1 MPSKP
6 QNAWNVLKD
15 TFANWSSHDAFT
27 HSAALAYYALF
38 AIAPVLILVIA
49 VSGWAFGVQAAQ
61 GQIQRQLSL
70 FIGTQGAGVVQNLVA
85 AASARPSTGRL
96 AAIIGAVTLLVTS
109 TGVLMQLQDTLN
121 TVWEVSP
128 KPGFFLKR
136 LLLKRL
142 LCFGLILGAG
152 ALVLASLAA
161 SAGLTALQKVLE
173 SRLEIGMS
181 KLIGWSDVALSWLL
195 MTVLIAAVFR
205 VLPDV
210 QLTWRDVAW
219 GAAFTSVLFL
229 IGRYGIGFY
238 LSRTGVTSTYGAAGS
253 LVLVLLWIY
262 YSSLIFL
269 VGAEFTRVHS
279 RRYREGLAKA
289 EPGAERTVTVKVPLD
304 TVQTAQP
311 AQQTQS

>member
-1 MPSKP
+1 MPLKP
-6 QNAWNVLKD
+6 TNLWNVFRESL
-15 TFANWSSHDAFT
+15 ANWSKHDAMT

-38 AIAPVLILVIA
+38 AVAPVLILVIS
-49 VSGWAFGVQAAQ
+49 VSGWAFGIQAAQ
-61 GQIQRQLSL
+61 GQIQRDLSL
-70 FIGTQGAGVVQNLVA
+70 FIGSDSAKVVQDLVA
-85 AASARPSTGRL
+85 AASARPRTGHF
-96 AAIIGAVTLLVTS
+96 AAIVGTVTLLITS

-121 TVWEVSP
+121 TVWEVTP

-142 LCFGLILGAG
+142 LCFGLILGVG

-173 SRLEIGMS
+173 SRLEIGLS
-181 KLIGWSDVALSWLL
+181 KVIGGGDVTLSWLL
-195 MTVLIAAVFR
+195 MTLLIGAIFR

-210 QLTWRDVAW
+210 ELSWRDVAW
-219 GAAFTSVLFL
+219 GSAITSILFL
-229 IGRYGIGFY
+229 AGRYAIGFY
-238 LSRTGVTSTYGAAGS
+238 LGRTGVTSTYGAAGS

-279 RRYREGLAKA
+279 RRYREGMAKA
-289 EPGAERTVTVKVPLD
+289 EPGAERTATIKVPLE
-304 TVQTAQP
+304 T
-311 AQQTQS
+311 TQS

>member
-6 QNAWNVLKD
+6 QKFWYVLRE
-15 TFANWSSHDAFT
+15 TLANWSKHDAAT

-38 AIAPVLILVIA
+38 ALAPILILVIS

-61 GQIQRQLSL
+61 GQVQRDLTL
-70 FIGTQGAGVVQNLVA
+70 FIGSQGAGVVQDLVA
-85 AASARPSTGRL
+85 AASARPHTGRL
-96 AAIIGAVTLLVTS
+96 AAVVGVVTLLVTA

-142 LCFGLILGAG
+142 LCFGLILGVG
-152 ALVLASLAA
+152 ALMLASLAA
-161 SAGLTALQKVLE
+161 SAGLTALQKLLE
-173 SRLEIGMS
+173 ARLEIGLS
-181 KLIGWSDVALSWLL
+181 KILGWGDVTLSWLL
-195 MTVLIAAVFR
+195 MTVLIAVIFR

-210 QLTWRDVAW
+210 ELSWRDVAW
-219 GAAFTSVLFL
+219 GAAITSILFL
-229 IGRYGIGFY
+229 AGRYAIGFY
-238 LSRTGVTSTYGAAGS
+238 LGRTGVTSTYGAAGS

-289 EPGAERTVTVKVPLD
+289 SPGAERTVTIKVPLE
-304 TVQTAQP
+304 TI
-311 AQQTQS
+311 QS

>member
-6 QNAWNVLKD
+6 HNLWNVLKD
-15 TFANWSSHDAFT
+15 TFANWSKHDALT
-27 HSAALAYYALF
+27 HSAALAFYALF
-38 AIAPVLILVIA
+38 AIAPVLILVIS

-70 FIGTQGAGVVQNLVA
+70 FIGTQGAGFVQNLVA
-85 AASARPSTGRL
+85 AASARPRTGRF
-96 AAIIGAVTLLVTS
+96 AAILGGVMLLITS
-109 TGVLMQLQDTLN
+109 TGVLIQLQDTLN

-152 ALVLASLAA
+152 ALVLASIAA
-161 SAGLTALQKVLE
+161 SAGLSALQKVLE
-173 SRLEIGMS
+173 SRLEIGTS
-181 KLIGWSDVALSWLL
+181 KLIGWGDVALSWLL
-195 MTVLIAAVFR
+195 MTVLIAALFR
-205 VLPDV
+205 LLPDV
-210 QLTWRDVAW
+210 ELSWRDVAW
-219 GAAFTSVLFL
+219 ASGFTSVLFL
-229 IGRYGIGFY
+229 AGRYGIGFY

-279 RRYREGLAKA
+279 RRYREGLAKPS
-289 EPGAERTVTVKVPLD
+289 PGAERTATVKVPLEA
-304 TVQTAQP
+304 TQPTQQAQ
-311 AQQTQS
+311 S

>member
-1 MPSKP
+1 
-6 QNAWNVLKD
+6 
-15 TFANWSSHDAFT
+15 FANWSKHDAFT

-38 AIAPVLILVIA
+38 AVAPVLILVIS

-70 FIGTQGAGVVQNLVA
+70 FIGSQGAAFVQNLVA
-85 AASARPSTGRL
+85 AASARSSTGRF
-96 AAIIGAVTLLVTS
+96 AAIIGVVTLLVTA
-109 TGVLMQLQDTLN
+109 TGALIQLQDTLN

-161 SAGLTALQKVLE
+161 SAGLTVLQKVLE
-173 SRLEIGMS
+173 SRLEVGTS
-181 KLIGWSDVALSWLL
+181 KLIGWGDVALSWLL
-195 MTVLIAAVFR
+195 MTVLIAAIFR

-210 QLTWRDVAW
+210 ELSWRDVAW
-219 GAAFTSVLFL
+219 GSAFTSVLFL
-229 IGRYGIGFY
+229 AGRYAIGFY

-289 EPGAERTVTVKVPLD
+289 SPGAERTTTIKVPLE
-304 TVQTAQP
+304 TTQP
-311 AQQTQS
+311 TQS

>member
-6 QNAWNVLKD
+6 HNAWNVLKD
-15 TFANWSSHDAFT
+15 TFANWSKHDAFT

-38 AIAPVLILVIA
+38 AIAPVLILVIS

-70 FIGTQGAGVVQNLVA
+70 FIGSDGAKVVQDLVA
-85 AASARPSTGRL
+85 AASARPSTGRFATIL
-96 AAIIGAVTLLVTS
+96 GVVTLLITS
-109 TGVLMQLQDTLN
+109 TGVLIQLQDTLN

-142 LCFGLILGAG
+142 LCFGLILGVG
-152 ALVLASLAA
+152 ALVLASIAA
-161 SAGLTALQKVLE
+161 SAGLTSLQKVLE
-173 SRLEIGMS
+173 ARLEVGTS
-181 KLIGWSDVALSWLL
+181 KLIGWGDVTLSWLL
-195 MTVLIAAVFR
+195 MTVLIAAIFR

-210 QLTWRDVAW
+210 ELSWRDVAW
-219 GAAFTSVLFL
+219 GSAFTSVLFL
-229 IGRYGIGFY
+229 AGRYGIGFY

-289 EPGAERTVTVKVPLD
+289 SPGAERTATIKVPLD
-304 TVQTAQP
+304 TIQTTQST
-311 AQQTQS
+311 QQTQS

>member
-6 QNAWNVLKD
+6 HNLWNVLRD
-15 TFANWSSHDAFT
+15 TLANWTKHDAFT
-27 HSAALAYYALF
+27 HSAALAFYALF
-38 AIAPVLILVIA
+38 ALAPILILVIS

-61 GQIQRQLSL
+61 GQIQKELSL
-70 FIGTQGAGVVQNLVA
+70 FIGSEGAKVVQDLVA
-85 AASARPSTGRL
+85 AASARPSTGRF
-96 AAIIGAVTLLVTS
+96 AAILGAVTLLVTA
-109 TGVLMQLQDTLN
+109 TGALIQLQDTLN

-142 LCFGLILGAG
+142 LCFGLILGVG
-152 ALVLASLAA
+152 VLVLGSLAA
-161 SAGLTALQKVLE
+161 SAGLSALQKVLE

-181 KLIGWSDVALSWLL
+181 KMVGWGDVTLSWLL
-195 MTVLIAAVFR
+195 MTVLIAAIFR

-210 QLTWRDVAW
+210 ELSWRDVAW
-219 GAAFTSVLFL
+219 GAAITSVLFL
-229 IGRYGIGFY
+229 AGRYAIGIY
-238 LSRTGVTSTYGAAGS
+238 LGRTGVTSTYGAAGS

-289 EPGAERTVTVKVPLD
+289 SPGAERTATVKVPLE
-304 TVQTAQP
+304 TTQT
-311 AQQTQS
+311 TQS